1 MIKIIS
7 VKTITKRLNESTNNI
22 IPNTTVGGFPLSCNN
37 FSSQMSLCVEKNVIK
52 NDNVK
57 FRRFFNLF
65 RWTSNNLSK
74 FCLLK
79 EWSLYHTLK
88 FSNSRIFAV

>member
-37 FSSQMSLCVEKNVIK
+37 FSSQM
-52 NDNVK
+52 
-57 FRRFFNLF
+57 
-65 RWTSNNLSK
+65 
-74 FCLLK
+74 
-79 EWSLYHTLK
+79 
-88 FSNSRIFAV
+88 